1 MASPTARTYDL
12 EAETPR
18 RLAEV
23 SEGPVLSLY
32 LDLRPSEF
40 ATPPARTTAIRSLL
54 DDAGRQL
61 ASAKLGHDAQAVL
74 RQDLEQVREYLEGGT
89 LPANGA
95 GALAVFRSSRA
106 DLFDVVKLPRPV
118 ASRVVL
124 DDAPYV
130 EPLVEAAPAGDWC
143 VLLVNR
149 RMGRIL
155 RGSAERLTEVAR
167 IEDDTHGQHDQG
179 GWSQA
184 NYQRSVEKEAADHV
198 RGTLDTLFHRFQLRP
213 FDHLLVGAPQEL
225 AREVEAGLHP
235 YLRER
240 LRGRIEI
247 DVENTSAAA
256 VQAAAA
262 PAIEEHEARRERELL
277 DKLIAGA
284 ASDRGHGAGGL
295 EPVLAAL
302 AERRVAALLLDE
314 GFDAAG
320 VCCPACGWLGPDGIA
335 TCPADGTDTVHRD
348 DITERMVER
357 ALEQSAEVVVV
368 RRHPDL
374 GPIGGIGAVLRF

>member
-1 MASPTARTYDL
+1 MASLTARTYDL

-54 DDAGRQL
+54 DDAGRQV
-61 ASAKLGHDAQAVL
+61 ASAGLGHDAEAAL
-74 RQDLEQVREYLEGGT
+74 RKDLEQVRQYLERGA

-95 GALAVFRSSRA
+95 RALAVFRSSRA

-118 ASRVVL
+118 TSRVVV

-130 EPLVEAAPAGDWC
+130 EPLVEAAPVGDWC

-149 RMGRIL
+149 KVGRIL

-184 NYQRSVEKEAADHV
+184 NYARSVEKEASDHV
-198 RGTLDTLFHRFQLRP
+198 RRTLDALFHRFRLRA

-225 AREVEAGLHP
+225 AGDVKEGLHP

-240 LRGRIEI
+240 LRGRIDI
-247 DVENTSAAA
+247 DVENTSAAE

-262 PAIEEHEARRERELL
+262 PAIEQHEPRRERELL
-277 DKLIAGA
+277 DRLVAGV
-284 ASDRGHGAGGL
+284 SRTDGLGVGGL

-302 AERRVAALLLDE
+302 AERRVGALLLDD

-320 VCCPACGWLGPDGIA
+320 VCCPACGWLGPDEVA
-335 TCPADGTDTVHRD
+335 TCPADGTETAHRD